1 MKIMKF
7 PFKINT
13 KKNDCSKLLLST
25 FSFIANSSSDNDK
38 PQEVSLEIDGKP
50 KTFTV
55 RVIK

>member
-1 MKIMKF
+1 MKF